1 MKRMRLA
8 VAAVLTLMICAA
20 FAENAYAQKKVLNL
34 DSLLQGSEFVKIDI
48 PQNSSSAFLDGVKYL
63 NQNDLQKA
71 KENFNEA
78 LNQAQ
83 SNESRTAAL
92 FYLGKIAVM
101 NQDVPAAHAY
111 LEKAL
116 ENDSTNF
123 WCLSIM
129 GKIYAAAGQLPE
141 AEKTYNKLIKY
152 HPQDN
157 EAYYELMNLYARRGE
172 FERCFEMMDRIEAK
186 NGRTDQTIMTRYN
199 IYRAQ
204 QNMEGAFKFMSGIEK
219 ADRSPFIS
227 CIIGDLYAEKMQ
239 DSTAMAYYN
248 EALEEDPNFT
258 NAIYGQA
265 EIYKHKGDYQTY
277 FRKLTTV
284 MASPSISAPAKT
296 GYLHEMFRNTR
307 LEPKLKPEIDSLM
320 MTFYQAHPAD
330 TSVTYLCASYFY
342 SNDDTKLAKQIFSNN
357 KNFHP
362 DDPLAAQKYILALF
376 YDKDYE
382 GAEAAARESMK
393 DFQDS
398 LVFPELLAYMQYQ
411 QKKYDQTLETYKL
424 MLKMTQKSG
433 DKEAEINVYS
443 QMADIYYK
451 LEDQKECFR
460 IYKKVIKMAPDHI
473 PSLNNYA
480 YFLSEAGKDLKNAR
494 KMSQK
499 TIEAEPD
506 NPTYLDTYAW
516 IAYLIGMQMDKPDR
530 DLYLDEAIKTMKHA
544 MLYGG
549 KESDV
554 ILDHYATMLYATKEY
569 ELAFIY
575 WEQAAKLAPDA
586 GYMEKLKLKKIEAK
600 QK

>member
-20 FAENAYAQKKVLNL
+20 FAGNAYAQKKVLNL

-342 SNDDTKLAKQIFSNN
+342 SNNDTKLAKQIFSNN

>member
-1 MKRMRLA
+1 MKLA
-8 VAAVLTLMICAA
+8 VAAVLALTVCAA
-20 FAENAYAQKKVLNL
+20 FAENAYAQKTKLNL
-34 DSLLQGSEFVKIDI
+34 DSLLQGSEFAKIDI

-63 NQNDLQKA
+63 NRNDLQKA

-83 SNESRTAAL
+83 SNESRTATL

-129 GKIYAAAGQLPE
+129 GKIYAAAGQLPD

-152 HPQDN
+152 HPQNN

-186 NGRTDQTIMTRYN
+186 NGRNDQTIMTRYN

-204 QNMEGAFKFMSGIEK
+204 QNMAGAFEFMSGIEK

-248 EALEEDPNFT
+248 EALEEDPDFT

-284 MASPSISAPAKT
+284 MASPGISAPAKT

-307 LEPKLKPEIDSLM
+307 LDPKFKPEIDSLM

-330 TSVTYLCASYFY
+330 TAVTYLCASYFY
-342 SNDDTKLAKQIFSNN
+342 SNEDTKLAKQIFSNN
-357 KNFHP
+357 RNFHP
-362 DDPLAAQKYILALF
+362 EDPLAAQKYILALF

-382 GAEAAARESMK
+382 GAEAAARESMQ

-433 DKEAEINVYS
+433 NKEAEINVYS

-460 IYKKVIKMAPDHI
+460 IYRKVIKMAPDHI

-530 DLYLDEAIKTMKHA
+530 NLYLDEAIKTMKHA

-569 ELAFIY
+569 ELAYIY

-586 GYMEKLKLKKIEAK
+586 GYLEKLKLKKIEAK